1 MQDYPSA
8 LEAQLEAGAE
18 ALGMG
23 LAAERRVVLLGYLA
37 LLGKWNK
44 AYNLTG
50 VRDPKAMVTHHLLD
64 SLAVWPYLYGQRLID
79 VGTGAGLPGMVL
91 ALAEPERQW
100 VLLDSNTKKIRFLTQ
115 ALIEL
120 KPGNIEI
127 VRARVED
134 HRPRC
139 VFDTVI
145 TRAFGPLTRIV
156 QAARHLCAN
165 GGRVLAMKGSYPQA
179 EIAQIQ
185 EMFLDPAVHRLVVP
199 GLAAERH
206 LVVLIR

>member
-1 MQDYPSA
+1 
-8 LEAQLEAGAE
+8 
-18 ALGMG
+18 
-23 LAAERRVVLLGYLA
+23 
-37 LLGKWNK
+37 
-44 AYNLTG
+44 
-50 VRDPKAMVTHHLLD
+50 
-64 SLAVWPYLYGQRLID
+64 LID

-100 VLLDSNTKKIRFLTQ
+100 VLLDSNAKKIRFLTQ

-120 KPGNIEI
+120 KPSNIEI

-185 EMFLDPAVHRLVVP
+185 EIFLDPAVHRLVVP

-206 LVVLIR
+206 LVVLIQ

>member
-1 MQDYPSA
+1 MQDYLSA

-23 LAAERRVVLLGYLA
+23 LTAERRAMLLGYLA

-50 VRDPKAMVTHHLLD
+50 VRDPKAMVTCHLLD

-91 ALAEPERQW
+91 ALAEPERHW
-100 VLLDSNTKKIRFLTQ
+100 VLLDSSAKKIRFLTQ
-115 ALIEL
+115 VLIEL
-120 KPGNIEI
+120 KPVNVEI

-134 HRPRC
+134 HRPEC
-139 VFDTVI
+139 LFDTVI
-145 TRAFGPLTRIV
+145 TRAFGPLTLIV
-156 QAARHLCAN
+156 QVTRHLCAN
-165 GGRVLAMKGSYPQA
+165 GGRILAMKGGYPQE
-179 EIAQIQ
+179 EIMQVR
-185 EMFLDPAVHRLVVP
+185 ELFLNPAVYRLVVP
-199 GLAAERH
+199 GRAVERH
-206 LVVLIR
+206 LVVLKT